1 MAEKRK
7 RPITQAGGL
16 NISDV
21 TKMGKA
27 FIANLKK
34 LSKED
39 LNKFPTSLL
48 SGIIRIVEPGIGITS
63 LRKERNKEG
72 KVEKTYNSPK
82 QTTGNLARKTGTPTK
97 KSSSAFMAGGMAKK
111 KPTGGLKKLP
121 TAVRNKMGY
130 MNKGG
135 MAKKKVK

>member
-7 RPITQAGGL
+7 RSITQAGGL
-16 NISDV
+16 DISDV
-21 TKMGKA
+21 TKMGKT

-34 LSKED
+34 LSSED

-48 SGIIRIVEPGIGITS
+48 SGILRTVEPMMGTTA
-63 LRKERNKEG
+63 LRKEG
-72 KVEKTYNSPK
+72 P
-82 QTTGNLARKTGTPTK
+82 ARKTGTATK
-97 KSSSAFMAGGMAKK
+97 KSSNAFMAGGMAKK

-135 MAKKKVK
+135 MAKKKAK

>member
-1 MAEKRK
+1 MVEKRK

-21 TKMGKA
+21 TKMGKT

-34 LSKED
+34 LSSED

-48 SGIIRIVEPGIGITS
+48 SGILRTVEPMMGTTA
-63 LRKERNKEG
+63 LRKEG
-72 KVEKTYNSPK
+72 P
-82 QTTGNLARKTGTPTK
+82 ATK

-135 MAKKKVK
+135 MAKKKAK

>member
-1 MAEKRK
+1 MVEKRK

-16 NISDV
+16 DISDV

-34 LSKED
+34 LSTED

-48 SGIIRIVEPGIGITS
+48 SGIIRIVEPGMGITA
-63 LRKERNKEG
+63 LLKERNKEG
-72 KVEKTYNSPK
+72 KVEKTYNSPQQMK
-82 QTTGNLARKTGTPTK
+82 KRPARMTGTPTK

>member
-1 MAEKRK
+1 MVEKRK

-21 TKMGKA
+21 TKMGKT

-39 LNKFPTSLL
+39 RNKFPTSLL
-48 SGIIRIVEPGIGITS
+48 SGILRIVEPGMGITA
-63 LRKERNKEG
+63 LRKEG

-82 QTTGNLARKTGTPTK
+82 QMKKSPARKIGTPTK

-111 KPTGGLKKLP
+111 RK
-121 TAVRNKMGY
+121 
-130 MNKGG
+130 
-135 MAKKKVK
+135 

>member
-7 RPITQAGGL
+7 RSITQAGGL
-16 NISDV
+16 DISDV
-21 TKMGKA
+21 KKMGKT
-27 FIANLKK
+27 FITNLKK

-48 SGIIRIVEPGIGITS
+48 SGILRIVEPSMGTTA
-63 LRKERNKEG
+63 LYTD
-72 KVEKTYNSPK
+72 KVAK
-82 QTTGNLARKTGTPTK
+82 LL
-97 KSSSAFMAGGMAKK
+97 KK
-111 KPTGGLKKLP
+111 KPKKQSERKMGKAFVAGGIVEKKKPSATQAGLKKLP

-135 MAKKKVK
+135 MAKKKAK

>member
-1 MAEKRK
+1 MSEKRK
-7 RPITQAGGL
+7 RSITQAGGL
-16 NISDV
+16 DISDV
-21 TKMGKA
+21 TKMGRA
-27 FIANLKK
+27 FMANLKK
-34 LSKED
+34 LSSED

-48 SGIIRIVEPGIGITS
+48 SGILRIVEP
-63 LRKERNKEG
+63 G
-72 KVEKTYNSPK
+72 KVEKTYNSPQQMTK
-82 QTTGNLARKTGTPTK
+82 GPARKTGTATK
-97 KSSSAFMAGGMAKK
+97 KSSSAFMGGGMAKK

>member
-1 MAEKRK
+1 MTEKRK
-7 RPITQAGGL
+7 RSITQAGGL

-34 LSKED
+34 LSSED

-48 SGIIRIVEPGIGITS
+48 SGILRTVEPMMGT
-63 LRKERNKEG
+63 
-72 KVEKTYNSPK
+72 TANSPK
-82 QTTGNLARKTGTPTK
+82 QMTKGQSRKAGPATK

-135 MAKKKVK
+135 MAKKKAK

>member
-7 RPITQAGGL
+7 RSITQAGGL

-34 LSKED
+34 LSSED

-48 SGIIRIVEPGIGITS
+48 SGILRTVEPMMGTTA
-63 LRKERNKEG
+63 LRKEG
-72 KVEKTYNSPK
+72 KVEKTYNSPEQMK
-82 QTTGNLARKTGTPTK
+82 ERPARKTGTPTK

-135 MAKKKVK
+135 MAKKKAK

>member
-7 RPITQAGGL
+7 RSITQAGGL
-16 NISDV
+16 DISDV
-21 TKMGKA
+21 KKMGKT
-27 FIANLKK
+27 FITNLKK

-48 SGIIRIVEPGIGITS
+48 SGILRIVEPSMG
-63 LRKERNKEG
+63 
-72 KVEKTYNSPK
+72 
-82 QTTGNLARKTGTPTK
+82 TTALYADKAAK
-97 KSSSAFMAGGMAKK
+97 LIKK
-111 KPTGGLKKLP
+111 KPKKQSERKMGKAFVAGGIVEKKKPSATQAGLKKLP

>member
-7 RPITQAGGL
+7 RSITQAGGL
-16 NISDV
+16 DISDV
-21 TKMGKA
+21 KKMGKT
-27 FIANLKK
+27 FMSKLKS

-48 SGIIRIVEPGIGITS
+48 SGILRIVEPSMGTTA
-63 LRKERNKEG
+63 LYTD
-72 KVEKTYNSPK
+72 KVAKLLK
-82 QTTGNLARKTGTPTK
+82 KKTK
-97 KSSSAFMAGGMAKK
+97 KQSERKMGKAFEAGGIVEKK
-111 KPTGGLKKLP
+111 KPSATQAGLKKLP

>member
-7 RPITQAGGL
+7 RSITQAGGL
-16 NISDV
+16 DISDV
-21 TKMGKA
+21 KKMGKT
-27 FIANLKK
+27 FITNLKK

-48 SGIIRIVEPGIGITS
+48 SGILRIVEPRMGTTA
-63 LRKERNKEG
+63 LYTD
-72 KVEKTYNSPK
+72 KVAK
-82 QTTGNLARKTGTPTK
+82 LL
-97 KSSSAFMAGGMAKK
+97 KK
-111 KPTGGLKKLP
+111 KPKKQSERKMGKAFVAGGIVEKKKPSATQAGLKKLP

-135 MAKKKVK
+135 MAKKKAK

>member
-1 MAEKRK
+1 MVEKRK

-21 TKMGKA
+21 TKMGKT

-34 LSKED
+34 LSSED

-48 SGIIRIVEPGIGITS
+48 SGILRTVEPMMGTTA
-63 LRKERNKEG
+63 LRKEG
-72 KVEKTYNSPK
+72 KVEKTYNSSK
-82 QTTGNLARKTGTPTK
+82 QMTGNPARKTGTPTK

-135 MAKKKVK
+135 MAKKKAK

>member
-7 RPITQAGGL
+7 RSITQAGGL
-16 NISDV
+16 DISDV
-21 TKMGKA
+21 KKMGKT
-27 FIANLKK
+27 FMSKLKS

-48 SGIIRIVEPGIGITS
+48 SGILRIVEPRMGTTA
-63 LRKERNKEG
+63 LYTD
-72 KVEKTYNSPK
+72 KVAK
-82 QTTGNLARKTGTPTK
+82 LL
-97 KSSSAFMAGGMAKK
+97 KK
-111 KPTGGLKKLP
+111 KPKKQSERKMGKAFVAGGIVEKKKPSATQAGLKKLP

-135 MAKKKVK
+135 MAKKKAK